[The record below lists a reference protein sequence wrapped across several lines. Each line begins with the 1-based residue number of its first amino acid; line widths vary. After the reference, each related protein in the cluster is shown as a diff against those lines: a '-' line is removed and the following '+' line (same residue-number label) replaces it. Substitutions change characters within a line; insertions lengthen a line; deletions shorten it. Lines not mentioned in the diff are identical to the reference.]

1 MLTRKQKR
9 ALLAIAIGA
18 AVIEENTPRER
29 EPNKHRNRR
38 QALKN
43 IDLLTERQFKRRFR
57 MSKDRFSV
65 LLDAIREDIR
75 VDEHM
80 AEISSG
86 DPVFEYLQLAICIRY
101 LAGGSYLDIAD
112 AHAVHETTVMPIVW
126 KVIEAINKRVQN
138 ISFPFSNLEKLHEH
152 AKTFFSVSTELP
164 GTVAAGDGIALN
176 IQAPTID
183 AVHGDVRSQ
192 FSRKGFYTYSVVAF
206 CDAAL
211 RIMAVTAEQCGSTGD
226 GMQHSCSWLHELL
239 TTRLPS
245 QFHVVLDEA
254 FKCTTQE
261 LSPYA
266 KPRVGK
272 LSEAQDA
279 FNFHLSL
286 HRQVIERCFALLT
299 WRWGVFW
306 RPIRVQFGS
315 IKDLVACCCRLHNWC
330 QEDAEYKR
338 ILAASRHDAAFDAA
352 LFESLQEH
360 DPEDIVW
367 NRVNA
372 SLQPAEVL
380 FNPRSDGMVFVRG
393 DMVPGFRSDLV
404 QGKRAAFTESMQ
416 VRGIK
421 RPRHSA
427 EAARKRSRIGQ

>member
-1 MLTRKQKR
+1 MES
-9 ALLAIAIGA
+9 
-18 AVIEENTPRER
+18 AVYPIFFANLRV
-29 EPNKHRNRR
+29 
-38 QALKN
+38 
-43 IDLLTERQFKRRFR
+43 IDFQ
-57 MSKDRFSV
+57 V
-65 LLDAIREDIR
+65 IDAINR
-75 VDEHM
+75 
-80 AEISSG
+80 
-86 DPVFEYLQLAICIRY
+86 
-101 LAGGSYLDIAD
+101 
-112 AHAVHETTVMPIVW
+112 
-126 KVIEAINKRVQN
+126 RVQN
-138 ISFPFSNLEKLHEH
+138 ISFPFSILEKLNEH

-211 RIMAVTAEQCGSTGD
+211 RIMAVTAEQCGSTGCNMRFQCCVCNDLIALAGD

-261 LSPYA
+261 LSPYP

-380 FNPRSDGMVFVRG
+380 FNPRSDGMVFIRG

-416 VRGIK
+416 VRDIK